1 MSSFNLPRITRDTRE
16 SLDLKKEKC
25 SLSPFRVVNIIYEI
39 LEEHLI
45 TNDPATLGYSF
56 TQRYH
61 PDPKQSTITLA
72 VNYNW
77 KADSAGKRPAVY
89 LSRGDAI
96 TNTSLTLGQTMSSD
110 VKTSTED
117 RIGLVSMPI
126 SISAL
131 ANGLGFAEEFADYI
145 KYPFMYYAKEISDE
159 YCFKKFRLMRV
170 SKPELYTTDA
180 KDCFLIELSV
190 LTEFYDIHSITG
202 DYLPFKTM
210 QTEVML
216 DDIQKSFQK

>member
-1 MSSFNLPRITRDTRE
+1 MSSFNIPRLTHDTRE
-16 SLDLKKEKC
+16 ATDLKKEKC
-25 SLSPFRVVNIIYEI
+25 GLSPFRVINIVYEV

-45 TNDPATLGYSF
+45 TNDPALLGYSF
-56 TQRYH
+56 SQRYH
-61 PDPKQSTITLA
+61 PDPKQSSISLA

-77 KADSAGKRPAVY
+77 KADTAGKRPAIY

-117 RIGLVSMPI
+117 RIGLVTMPI
-126 SISAL
+126 SIFIL
-131 ANGLGFAEEFADYI
+131 ANGVGFAEEFADYI
-145 KYPFMYYAKEISDE
+145 KYPFMYYAKEIGNE
-159 YCFKKFRLMRV
+159 YCFKRFRLVRV
-170 SKPELYTTDA
+170 GKPEIYATDA

-210 QTEVML
+210 QTEVIL
-216 DDIQKSFQK
+216 NDEQKSFQK